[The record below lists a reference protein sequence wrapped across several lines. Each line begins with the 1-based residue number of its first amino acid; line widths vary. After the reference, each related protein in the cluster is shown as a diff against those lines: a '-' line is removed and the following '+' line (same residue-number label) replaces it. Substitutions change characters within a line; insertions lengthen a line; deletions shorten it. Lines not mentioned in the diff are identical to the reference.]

1 MASKSIF
8 SSRPNTKPS
17 GSKPSGTKP
26 SGTMSS
32 VAKPSKGM
40 LPGAARLSFLLK
52 AVLCCIFFSMS
63 ASHVLA
69 ANAGSPADSFFAGL
83 PAPAAP
89 YLASITSKGAS
100 ILAKEEQNVL
110 HEGKEASVRLLLPKD
125 ARDMQFRV
133 HNALVGGIEQKTV
146 SLPAGNDAPSLY
158 AELLAKKN
166 RLSAEILWLSTK
178 ISQAENSAAAK
189 AGDDIQAACT
199 RIVAARAE
207 LEEVSKSLA
216 EEKAPESV
224 WQLVTLRLVN
234 ADSLKKAQ
242 VSYSYN
248 LPGCSWKP
256 VYTINCTPEGNK
268 PVSVRLEAVISQ
280 TSGIDWKETEI
291 QLVSGN
297 TGSAVL
303 PAIRQW
309 HIGSAMETDGP
320 ARPMTA
326 RLGAPAARM
335 ALSNNDEEE
344 ADPDFVGSSASAA
357 ADTGKGFMA
366 WKPVLKGLAA
376 GTSRVLLAESAW
388 QEKLFWTARPL
399 SSDAKVY
406 ICAEHTLAPEEAMW
420 PDGAMQLHVD
430 GIYAGQGTFAPRN
443 GKILLSFGND
453 PRVTLTA
460 QAEPR
465 KKGRTGLIGTRQV
478 WEWGWTYTVRNDRD
492 REIDLRVERPLPVS
506 TNKDIEIAI
515 EGTPKPEQDQK
526 EKKLVWKA
534 AVPAGSAV
542 SIQHSVKATAPKDM
556 EMYPTEP

>member
-8 SSRPNTKPS
+8 SYRPDTKN
-17 GSKPSGTKP
+17 SGTL
-26 SGTMSS
+26 
-32 VAKPSKGM
+32 PSKDM

-52 AVLCCIFFSMS
+52 AVLCCIFFSLS
-63 ASHVLA
+63 ASQGLA

-100 ILAKEEQNVL
+100 LLVKEEQTVL
-110 HEGKEASVRLLLPKD
+110 HEGKEACIRLLLPKD
-125 ARDMQFRV
+125 AKDMQFRV
-133 HNALVGGIEQKTV
+133 HNALVGGTEQKTV
-146 SLPAGNDAPSLY
+146 SLPAANDASSLY
-158 AELLAKKN
+158 SELLAQKN
-166 RLSAEILWLSTK
+166 KLSAEILWLSTK
-178 ISQAENSAAAK
+178 ISQAENSAASK
-189 AGDDIQAACT
+189 AGEDIQAACT
-199 RIVAARAE
+199 RIVAAKAE

-224 WQLVTLRLVN
+224 WQLVTLRLIN
-234 ADSLKKAQ
+234 ADGLKKAQ

-256 VYTINCTPEGNK
+256 VYTINCTPSGNK
-268 PVSVRLEAVISQ
+268 PVTVRLEAVISQ

-309 HIGSAMETDGP
+309 HIGSAMESDGP
-320 ARPMTA
+320 ASPMTA
-326 RLGAPAARM
+326 RLGAPAAKM
-335 ALSNNDEEE
+335 ALSREDEEVE
-344 ADPDFVGSSASAA
+344 AAPDFLGSNASAT

-366 WKPVLKGLAA
+366 WKPVLKGLGT

-399 SSDAKVY
+399 SSDTKVY

-430 GIYAGQGTFAPRN
+430 GVYAGQGTFAPRN
-443 GKILLSFGND
+443 GKIFLSFGND
-453 PRVTLTA
+453 PRVTLSA

-465 KKGRTGLIGTRQV
+465 KKGRTGLIGSRQV

-492 REIDLRVERPLPVS
+492 KEIDLRVERPLPLS

-515 EGTPKPEQDQK
+515 EGTPKPEEDQK

-556 EMYPTEP
+556 KMYPVEP